1 MRVVFFGTPLFAARS
16 LLALLEG
23 GIEVAGVVTQPDRPR
38 GRSHSTLVAPPVKEV
53 ALASRLPVLQ
63 PERPLGDVFLA
74 ALRHLR
80 PELGVV
86 VAYGHILRPPVLQ
99 LPPRGMINLHASLLP
114 ELRGAAPINWAILN
128 GAARTGVSVMQMEA
142 GMDSGPVYQRVET
155 PIGPQETA
163 GELTTRLADLGAR
176 ALLETVQQ
184 LEQGPL
190 IPAPQDDGAATFAP
204 KIERAMARL
213 DWGESAP
220 ALSRRVRA
228 FDPAPGA
235 WSTLDGAEIKFFG
248 ARTAGGEAAAAQPG
262 TVLETGDELAIATGN
277 GVLRIAEVQPA
288 GRKRLGVAAWARG
301 RGAAPGQRFT

>member
-190 IPAPQDDGAATFAP
+190 IPAPQDEGAATFAP

-213 DWGESAP
+213 DWGESAG

-248 ARTAGGEAAAAQPG
+248 ARAAGGESAAAQPG

-301 RGAAPGQRFT
+301 RGAALGQRFT

>member
-1 MRVVFFGTPLFAARS
+1 MRVVFFGTPMFAARS
-16 LLALLEG
+16 LQVLLEG
-23 GIEVAGVVTQPDRPR
+23 GIEVAGVVTQPDRAR
-38 GRSHSTLVAPPVKEV
+38 GRSHSTLVPPPVKEL
-53 ALASRLPVLQ
+53 AMASRLPVLQ

-80 PELGVV
+80 PELGIV
-86 VAYGHILRPPVLQ
+86 VAYGHILRPQVLE
-99 LPPRGMINLHASLLP
+99 LPTRGMINLHASLLP

-128 GAARTGVSVMQMEA
+128 GQSCTGVSVMQMEA
-142 GMDSGPVYQRVET
+142 GMDSGPVFQRVET

-184 LEQGPL
+184 LEHGRL
-190 IPAPQDDGAATFAP
+190 IPAPQDDSAATFAP
-204 KIERAMARL
+204 KIDRAMARL
-213 DWGESAP
+213 QWTGSAV
-220 ALSRRVRA
+220 ALSRQIRA

-235 WSTLDGAEIKFFG
+235 WSTLEGSEVKFFG
-248 ARTAGGEAAAAQPG
+248 ARAVSDQSSDGEPG
-262 TVLETGDELAIATGN
+262 TVLAVGNELAVATGS

-288 GRKRLGVAAWARG
+288 GKRRLAVADWARG